1 MVQVQQEME
10 MKVKSIGLFTA
21 VILGAMYVIWA
32 TPSLSETTTRMMD
45 ATVLSVEDI
54 YESKRRSIP
63 RETCTV
69 VEVPVYGKQGGN
81 GAFDLGG
88 AIIGGLIGNNIKGED
103 GGGAAGAI
111 IGGLLGAEAKK
122 QQQVITGYRK
132 VNQCTTQ
139 YDIVTEDILTGYKVT
154 YEIFGI
160 TGQTFTTRR
169 PSVGGPIDVM
179 VSITA
184 R

>member
-21 VILGAMYVIWA
+21 VILGAMYTIWA

-54 YESKRRSIP
+54 YETQQRQIP
-63 RETCTV
+63 RESCTV
-69 VEVPVYGKQGGN
+69 VEVPVYGAQGGN
-81 GAFDLGG
+81 GAFDIGS
-88 AIIGGLIGNNIKGED
+88 AIIGGIIGNNMKGED

-111 IGGLLGAEAKK
+111 IGGLLGAEVKK
-122 QQQVITGYRK
+122 QNQVITGYRK
-132 VNQCTTQ
+132 VNQCTTT
-139 YDIVTEDILTGYKVT
+139 YDIVREEVLTGFKVV
-154 YEIFGI
+154 YEIFGVK
-160 TGQTFTTRR
+160 GQTFKYKR
-169 PSVGGPIDVM
+169 PRVGDALPVV